1 MTSLLKDDDEVM
13 AAINVTPLVDI
24 MLVLLIVFMVTANF
38 LRDPVVPIELPR
50 ASTAQEAQIKNFAL
64 VLDAKG
70 KLYVNGQPTTR
81 QQAEKKLRAAHEA
94 NPDVQA
100 VIAADGEVKH
110 KQVVRIINLVRK
122 CGIVKFAVNV
132 QPEEAP

>member
-64 VLDAKG
+64 VLDA
-70 KLYVNGQPTTR
+70 
-81 QQAEKKLRAAHEA
+81 
-94 NPDVQA
+94 
-100 VIAADGEVKH
+100 
-110 KQVVRIINLVRK
+110 
-122 CGIVKFAVNV
+122 
-132 QPEEAP
+132 